1 MYQGMGG
8 DTSMIAID
16 TENASKREVE
26 VSLDFLNMSSVLD
39 IAQILEEMG

>member
-1 MYQGMGG
+1 
-8 DTSMIAID
+8 MIAID